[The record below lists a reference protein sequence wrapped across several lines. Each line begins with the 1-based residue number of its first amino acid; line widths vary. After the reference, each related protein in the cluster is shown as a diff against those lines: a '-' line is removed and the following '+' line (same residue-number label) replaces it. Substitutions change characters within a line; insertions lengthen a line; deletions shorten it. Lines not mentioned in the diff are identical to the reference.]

1 MSIKKS
7 LQTSIL
13 LLAVIPVIIMAISS
27 YIIATTRYAQI
38 NEENTKNMANNYSHA
53 FASKLQSQI
62 IETSSLANTN
72 DIKNYL
78 LEKINSPNLLLT
90 DSSSEYNSIK
100 NSFTQVAKDFD
111 QTVQYYLYDIDGY
124 LVVSSTDTFDADWSE
139 VMSEPVTNY
148 KDVSVISNSRF
159 SEIDL
164 DIVCPV
170 IVKQKIV
177 GLLRTSVSSDYF
189 GNYIQY
195 GKNLSNQYFVIDENG
210 EPLFGYE
217 EDPNED
223 IKLIKHIQEV
233 FLSKNNTEPVSI
245 NDTFTEDRHYIY
257 GYATVEGYNWLYII
271 RQNTDTYTR
280 IVSSL
285 PILLIVLLLV
295 VTVISKYI
303 SQNLATR
310 YTQPILELCDKMQ
323 AAADGQLDVQC
334 DTNWFGEYESLATN
348 FNEMMNIISRNY
360 NDISNAQFLLENKQQ
375 ELKTNY
381 EHIEEIA
388 YHDALTGLYNRTAFY
403 KYAEEILSDKKLKK
417 KNHGII
423 FIDLDG
429 FKSINDTLGHDYGD
443 LLLKEVSNKL
453 LSFMEPNDLFA
464 RNGGDE
470 FVILKNNYGTM
481 KRLEDFLSNLVSIA
495 STPFELKDETVRVT
509 LSAGAALYPQHG
521 TTLTELMKNADI
533 AMYTAKNAG
542 KNSYTFF
549 NVSMEDDIN
558 RRNDLIDILRNAI
571 TNKDVYLLYQ
581 PQADVSTGEIVG
593 CEALMRLN
601 APIVGFVSPDEFI
614 PIAEESGLIDDLG
627 EWALIEACSFNQRL
641 MDEGYKPI
649 QISVNVSTAQLHGDR
664 LLKAIH
670 NLKKHTTMPLH
681 YLEIEL
687 TESVLMKN
695 FDHNLTLI
703 KKLKAMGIRIA
714 LDDFGTGY
722 SSFSYLTKI
731 PIDTLKIDKTFIDNI
746 CENENDQ
753 YITETIIKLAHK
765 LNIKVIAEGVE
776 TLEQLRILQSHTC
789 DVLQGYFFS
798 RAISEKDFIE
808 MLQINS

>member
-13 LLAVIPVIIMAISS
+13 LLAIIPVIIMAISS
-27 YIIATTRYAQI
+27 YIVATTRYAQI
-38 NEENTKNMANNYSHA
+38 NEANTKKMAQNYSQA
-53 FASKLQSQI
+53 FASKLQAQV
-62 IETSSLANTN
+62 IETSALANTN
-72 DIKNYL
+72 DVKNYL

-90 DSSSEYNSIK
+90 NSSANYNSIK
-100 NSFTQVAKDFD
+100 NSFTQIANDFD
-111 QTVQYYLYDIDGY
+111 QTVNYYLYDIDGY
-124 LVVSSTDTFDADWSE
+124 LVVSSSDDSVSDWSE
-139 VMSEPVTNY
+139 VMMESVTNY
-148 KDVSVISNSRF
+148 KEVTVISDSGF
-159 SEIDL
+159 SDSTL
-164 DIVCPV
+164 DIVCPI
-170 IVKQKIV
+170 IVKNEII
-177 GLLRTSVSSDYF
+177 GLLRTNVTASYF
-189 GNYIQY
+189 GNYILSDK
-195 GKNLSNQYFVIDENG
+195 KNSYFVISSEG
-210 EPLFGYE
+210 EPLLGYE
-217 EDPNED
+217 FSKEENDFLDYLKETFSNNNE
-223 IKLIKHIQEV
+223 
-233 FLSKNNTEPVSI
+233 NNDFPL
-245 NDTFTEDRHYIY
+245 N
-257 GYATVEGYNWLYII
+257 
-271 RQNTDTYTR
+271 DTYTEENNYIFGYSVVDGYDWIYIIKQDTNTYTK
-280 IVSSL
+280 IVSTL
-285 PILLIVLLLV
+285 PILLIVLLLI

-334 DTNWFGEYESLATN
+334 DTDWFGEYEILANN
-348 FNEMMNIISRNY
+348 FNEMMNIISTNY
-360 NDISNAQFLLENKQQ
+360 SEISNAQYQLENSQE
-375 ELKTNY
+375 ELKKNY

-388 YHDALTGLYNRTAFY
+388 YHDTLTGLYNRMAFY
-403 KYAEEILSDKKLKK
+403 KYAEEILTNSVTKK

-443 LLLKEVSNKL
+443 LLLQAVSTKL
-453 LSFMEPNDLFA
+453 LSFMDEDDILA

-470 FVILKNNYGTM
+470 FVILKNDYGNT
-481 KRLEDFLSNLVSIA
+481 KSLEDFLSRLVSIA
-495 STPFELKDETVRVT
+495 STPFELNDETVRIT

-533 AMYTAKNAG
+533 AMYTAKNSG

-549 NVSMEDDIN
+549 SASMEDDVN
-558 RRNDLIDILRNAI
+558 RRNDLIDILRSAI
-571 TNKDVYLLYQ
+571 SNKDVYLLYQ
-581 PQADVSTGEIVG
+581 PQADVCTGEIVG

-627 EWALIEACSFNQRL
+627 EWALVEACQFNQRL
-641 MDEGYKPI
+641 MDAGYKPI

-664 LLKAIH
+664 LLKAIA
-670 NLKKHTTMPLH
+670 NLKQHTTMPLN

-703 KKLKAMGIRIA
+703 KKLKNMGIRIA

-731 PIDTLKIDKTFIDNI
+731 PIDTLKIDKSFIDNI
-746 CENENDQ
+746 CNNENDQ

>member
-13 LLAVIPVIIMAISS
+13 LLAIIPVIIMAISS
-27 YIIATTRYAQI
+27 YIVATTRYAQI
-38 NEENTKNMANNYSHA
+38 NEVNTKKMAHNYSQA
-53 FASKLQSQI
+53 FASKLQAQV
-62 IETSSLANTN
+62 IETSALANTN
-72 DIKNYL
+72 DVKNYL

-90 DSSSEYNSIK
+90 NSSSNYNSIK
-100 NSFTQVAKDFD
+100 NSFTQIANDFD
-111 QTVQYYLYDIDGY
+111 QTVNYYLYDIDGY
-124 LVVSSTDTFDADWSE
+124 LVVSSSDESVSDWSE
-139 VMSEPVTNY
+139 VMMESVSNY
-148 KDVSVISNSRF
+148 KDVTVISDSRF
-159 SEIDL
+159 SDSTL
-164 DIVCPV
+164 DIVCPI
-170 IVKQKIV
+170 IVKNEII
-177 GLLRTSVSSDYF
+177 GLLRTNVTASYF
-189 GNYIQY
+189 GNYIFSDK
-195 GKNLSNQYFVIDENG
+195 KNSYFVIDSDG
-210 EPLFGYE
+210 EPLLGYE
-217 EDPNED
+217 ITSQEEVHLLDYMKD
-223 IKLIKHIQEV
+223 IFSSNKKDAIPL
-233 FLSKNNTEPVSI
+233 N
-245 NDTFTEDRHYIY
+245 
-257 GYATVEGYNWLYII
+257 
-271 RQNTDTYTR
+271 DTYTEENNYIFGYSVVDGYDWVYIIKQDTNAYTK
-280 IVSSL
+280 IVSTL
-285 PILLIVLLLV
+285 PVLLIVLLLV

-323 AAADGQLDVQC
+323 AATEGQLDVQC
-334 DTNWFGEYESLATN
+334 DTDWFGEYENLATN
-348 FNEMMNIISRNY
+348 FNEMMNIISTNY
-360 NDISNAQFLLENKQQ
+360 NEISNAQFQLENSQE
-375 ELKTNY
+375 ELKKNY

-388 YHDALTGLYNRTAFY
+388 YHDTLTGLYNRMAFY
-403 KYAEEILSDKKLKK
+403 KYAEEILSDSLSMK

-443 LLLKEVSNKL
+443 LLLQAVSTKL
-453 LSFMEPNDLFA
+453 LSFMEEKDILA

-470 FVILKNNYGTM
+470 FVILKNDYGNT
-481 KRLEDFLSNLVSIA
+481 KKLEDFLSNLVSIA
-495 STPFELKDETVRVT
+495 STPFELNEETVRIT

-533 AMYTAKNAG
+533 AMYTAKNSG
-542 KNSYTFF
+542 KNSYTLFSA
-549 NVSMEDDIN
+549 SMEDDVN

-571 TNKDVYLLYQ
+571 SNKDVYLLYQ

-627 EWALIEACSFNQRL
+627 EWALIEACQFNQRL
-641 MDEGYKPI
+641 MDAGYKPI

-664 LLKAIH
+664 LLKAIT
-670 NLKKHTTMPLH
+670 NLKQHTTMPLN

-695 FDHNLTLI
+695 FDHNLILI
-703 KKLKAMGIRIA
+703 KKLKEMGIRIA

-731 PIDTLKIDKTFIDNI
+731 PIDTLKIDKSFIDNI
-746 CENENDQ
+746 CNNENDQ